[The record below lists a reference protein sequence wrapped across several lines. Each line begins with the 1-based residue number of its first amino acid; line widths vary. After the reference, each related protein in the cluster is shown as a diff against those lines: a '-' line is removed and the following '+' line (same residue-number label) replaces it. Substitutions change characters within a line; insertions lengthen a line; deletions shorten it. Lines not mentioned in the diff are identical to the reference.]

1 MWLIILPNSCSM
13 GNVFW
18 CWRLQWNLQLFRVIR
33 MVNSAD
39 NLFRMAANSY
49 EKPDYWS
56 KKAFSEG
63 YPARSVYKLKELDEK
78 FGFLKKNYSV
88 LDLGAAPGSWTV
100 FALRTLNGTGH
111 LTSIDLKPL
120 AKDVV
125 GSNLTFIQGDLYDEA
140 VRVQARD
147 LGPYDSV
154 ICDAAPPTTGNRT
167 VDTARSTGLVEL
179 AIFYAQTMLKPGGNF
194 VVKIFQGGDQQQLLK
209 SMRQIFTTARGFK
222 PEACRTESF
231 ETYLVGLDKKG

>member
-1 MWLIILPNSCSM
+1 
-13 GNVFW
+13 
-18 CWRLQWNLQLFRVIR
+18 
-33 MVNSAD
+33 MV
-39 NLFRMAANSY
+39 ANSY

-56 KKAFSEG
+56 RKAFSEG

-78 FGFLKKNYSV
+78 FGLLKKNYKV
-88 LDLGAAPGSWTV
+88 IDLGAAPGSWTV
-100 FALRTLNGTGH
+100 FVVRTLDGKGH
-111 LTSIDLKPL
+111 VTSIDLKPL
-120 AKDVV
+120 AKSVV
-125 GSNLTFIQGDLYDEA
+125 GSNLEFIQGDLYDQE
-140 VRVQARD
+140 VRDRAMA

-194 VVKIFQGGDQQQLLK
+194 AVKIFQGGDQQALLK
-209 SMRQIFTTARGFK
+209 SMREIFTSARGFK

-231 ETYLVGLDKKG
+231 ETYLVGLGKKG

>member
-1 MWLIILPNSCSM
+1 
-13 GNVFW
+13 
-18 CWRLQWNLQLFRVIR
+18 
-33 MVNSAD
+33 
-39 NLFRMAANSY
+39 MATNSY

-56 KKAFSEG
+56 RKAFSEG

-78 FGFLKKNYSV
+78 FGLLKKNYKV

-100 FALRTLNGTGH
+100 FVLRTLDGTGH
-111 LTSIDLKPL
+111 ITSIDLKPL
-120 AKDVV
+120 AKSVV
-125 GSNLTFIQGDLYDEA
+125 GSNLEFIQGDLYDQE
-140 VRVQARD
+140 VRDRAMA

-194 VVKIFQGGDQQQLLK
+194 AVKIFQGGDQQALLK
-209 SMRQIFTTARGFK
+209 SMREIFTSARGFK

-231 ETYLVGLDKKG
+231 ETYLVGLGKKG

>member
-1 MWLIILPNSCSM
+1 
-13 GNVFW
+13 
-18 CWRLQWNLQLFRVIR
+18 
-33 MVNSAD
+33 
-39 NLFRMAANSY
+39 MATNSY
-49 EKPDYWS
+49 EKPDFWS

-78 FGFLKKNYSV
+78 FGLLKKNSSV

-125 GSNLTFIQGDLYDEA
+125 GSNLIFIQGDLYDEA
-140 VRVQARD
+140 VRNQARD

-154 ICDAAPPTTGNRT
+154 ICDAAPATTGNKT

-209 SMRQIFTTARGFK
+209 SMRQIFTSARGFK

-231 ETYLVGLDKKG
+231 ETYLVGLNKKG